1 MAHLVSVFGHRW
13 GRGTVLR
20 RLFGV
25 VLGITLAL
33 LPLMQP
39 GWAGDPFRT
48 QSPAASISDTSEQIF
63 YAMFRDGDYVV
74 AREALATADPEATND
89 PLFHALGAAFAYLDA
104 DWDGLYDKAKL
115 TEQTALQLASTDPLR
130 SNLYEAV
137 GTFLEGAHI
146 LQTQG
151 IAQGTP
157 KALGMLQTVFDRM
170 DAAESVDA
178 TDPELS
184 LIKGYMDLLL
194 AVNLPFANPE
204 RAISRLQD
212 YGYPTYVS
220 YRGIALGYRDLDR
233 DTEALQAIDVAIEA
247 APENPDLLYLKAQI
261 LRRLDRIPESIEY
274 FDQALAY
281 AEQLPDP
288 TLRQLAFER
297 CHVTGVDRDTC
308 RQQVEAEYG
317 V

>member
-1 MAHLVSVFGHRW
+1 MAHLVSMFGQHL
-13 GRGTVLR
+13 GRAKILR
-20 RLFGV
+20 RLIGV
-25 VLGITLAL
+25 FLGVSLAL

-39 GWAGDPFRT
+39 GWAGDPFRAD
-48 QSPAASISDTSEQIF
+48 SPAASISDTSEQIF
-63 YAMFRDGDYVV
+63 YAMFRDGDYVA
-74 AREALATADPEATND
+74 AREGIENADASAAAD
-89 PLFHALGAAFAYLDA
+89 PLFHALSAAFAYLDA
-104 DWDGLYDKAKL
+104 DWDDLYNQAKL
-115 TEQTALQLASTDPLR
+115 TEQTAQQLSSSDPLR

-137 GTFLEGAHI
+137 GTFLEGAYI
-146 LQTQG
+146 LQTDG

-170 DAAESVDA
+170 DAAEAVDA
-178 TDPELS
+178 TDPELN

-204 RAISRLQD
+204 RAIERLQT

-220 YRGIALGYRDLDR
+220 YRGIALGYRDLNR
-233 DTEALQAIDVAIEA
+233 DAEALEAIDTALEA

-261 LRRLDRIPESIEY
+261 LRRLERIPESIEY

-281 AEQLPDP
+281 ADQLPSP
-288 TLRQLAFER
+288 TLQQLAFER
-297 CHVTGVDRDTC
+297 CHVTGTDRTTC
-308 RQQVEAEYG
+308 QQQVEAEYG